1 MSRTIVLHPLIAA
14 AIEYYGAELRVRPE
28 AGISARYSA
37 SLAIPRGQIFVEQRA
52 ARVADAIQALGEAV
66 AEDHNKRETEDA
78 R

>member
-37 SLAIPRGQIFVEQRA
+37 SLAIPRGQIFVERA

>member
-37 SLAIPRGQIFVEQRA
+37 SLAIPRGHTFVERA